1 MLAAPPGFKRMRP
14 GRASFR
20 RAPRSGAKGPA
31 FMLIDRAPRSCQ
43 ALFAALLK
51 RNFINPKRLVIGS
64 DGPALCDYWRS
75 RRLLTNTP
83 VGVGVRLM
91 LIFSSLRPVGNFP
104 ILFALTGMAGQTPG
118 GGARRAGPTQGGG
131 DGETEERGGGG
142 GGPRSYPGGE
152 PPQAHHTEC
161 DPPQH
166 PRD

>member
-75 RRLLTNTP
+75 RRVSANKKG
-83 VGVGVRLM
+83 GVGGRLM
-91 LIFSSLRPVGNFP
+91 ACFFLSLPGGNFP
-104 ILFALTGMAGQTPG
+104 
-118 GGARRAGPTQGGG
+118 
-131 DGETEERGGGG
+131 
-142 GGPRSYPGGE
+142 
-152 PPQAHHTEC
+152 
-161 DPPQH
+161 
-166 PRD
+166 